1 MSDFFSI
8 GWSNYIALVSLV
20 GIVWCIWLLFSQRK
34 AKVVHTPDGA
44 VADTGHVWDGDLRE
58 LNNPLPR
65 WWMWMF
71 LLSCIFGLV
80 YLVLFPGL
88 GSFPGIMGYSTD
100 RSLMKSM
107 TTANDE
113 LKPVYAKYV
122 TMDIEQVAADPKA
135 REMGQRLFL
144 NSCAQC
150 HGSDAGGAKG
160 FPNLT
165 DGDWLYGG
173 SPENIKT
180 TITNGRG
187 GVMPPF
193 PQLDSKQI
201 VDVANYVRS
210 LSGLPA
216 DDLKAARGAE
226 VFKAN
231 CVACHGADGKGNIAI
246 GAPNLTDKTWLYGSS
261 EATIVET
268 VTKGRT
274 AMMPAQDK
282 VLSPEKIQLLTAYV
296 WGLSNNK
303 QPAAAQAEVK

>member
-1 MSDFFSI
+1 MSDFLSS
-8 GWSNYIALVSLV
+8 GWSTYIALVALL
-20 GIVWCIWLLFSQRK
+20 GIFWCIWLLFSQRK
-34 AKVVHTPDGA
+34 VKVVHTPDGE

-71 LLSCIFGLV
+71 LFSCIFGLV

-88 GSFPGIMGYSTD
+88 GSFPGIMGYST
-100 RSLMKSM
+100 RGSLMQSM
-107 TTANDE
+107 ETSNEE
-113 LKPVYAKYV
+113 LKPVMSKYV
-122 TMDIEQVAADPKA
+122 NMDIVDVAADPKA
-135 REMGQRLFL
+135 LEMGQRLFL

-160 FPNLT
+160 FPNLA

-180 TITNGRG
+180 TITYGRG
-187 GVMPPF
+187 GAMPAF
-193 PQLDSKQI
+193 GAVLTSVQI
-201 VDVANYVRS
+201 KDVANYIRS
-210 LSGLPA
+210 LSGLPV

-226 VFKAN
+226 VFKTY
-231 CVACHGADGKGNIAI
+231 CVACHGVDAKGNIAI

-261 EATIVET
+261 ENTITET
-268 VTKGRT
+268 LLKGRNGV
-274 AMMPAQDK
+274 MPAQDK

-296 WGLSNNK
+296 WSLSNNK
-303 QPAAAQAEVK
+303 PTQAKQ

>member
-1 MSDFFSI
+1 MSDFLSA
-8 GWSNYIALVSLV
+8 GWSTYIALVTIV
-20 GIVWCIWLLFSQRK
+20 GIVWCIWLLFSQIK
-34 AKVVHTPDGA
+34 IKVKLNPDGE
-44 VADTGHVWDGDLRE
+44 VADTGHVWDDDLRE

-71 LLSCIFGLV
+71 LSSCIFSLV
-80 YLVLFPGL
+80 YLILYPGL
-88 GSFPGIMGYSTD
+88 GAYPGVLGYSSD
-100 RSLMKSM
+100 GALMNSM
-107 TTANDE
+107 STANDE

-122 TMDIEQVAADPKA
+122 KMDIEQVGADPKA

-150 HGSDAGGAKG
+150 HGSDAGGSKG

-165 DGDWLYGG
+165 DHDWLYGG

-180 TITNGRG
+180 TIINGRA
-187 GVMPPF
+187 GVMPPY

-210 LSGLPA
+210 LSRLPV
-216 DDLKAARGAE
+216 DELKKVRGE
-226 VFKAN
+226 VVFKSN
-231 CVACHGADGKGNIAI
+231 CVACHGADGKGNIAL
-246 GAPNLTDKTWLYGSS
+246 GAPNLNDKTWLYGSS
-261 EATIVET
+261 EATIIET
-268 VTKGRT
+268 VTKGRM

-296 WGLSNNK
+296 WGLSNNN
-303 QPAAAQAEVK
+303 QSAQKK

>member
-1 MSDFFSI
+1 MSDFFSS
-8 GWSNYIALVSLV
+8 GWSIYIALVSLV
-20 GIVWCIWLLFSQRK
+20 GIFWCIWLLASVRK
-34 AKVVHTPDGA
+34 AKVILGPDGQ
-44 VADTGHVWDGDLRE
+44 VTDTGHVWDDNLRE

-71 LLSCIFGLV
+71 LISCIFGLV
-80 YLVLFPGL
+80 YLVLYPGL
-88 GSFPGIMGYSTD
+88 GSFSGILGYSTD
-100 RSLMKSM
+100 GALMKSM

-122 TMDIEQVAADPKA
+122 KMDIVQVAADPKA

-180 TITNGRG
+180 SITNGRG

-201 VDVANYVRS
+201 VDVAIYVRA

-231 CVACHGADGKGNIAI
+231 CVACHGADGKGNIAL
-246 GAPNLTDKTWLYGSS
+246 GAPNLTDKTWLYGGS

-268 VTKGRT
+268 VSKGRM

-303 QPAAAQAEVK
+303 QPAASK

>member
-1 MSDFFSI
+1 MSDFFSSA
-8 GWSNYIALVSLV
+8 WSNYIALVSLL

-34 AKVVHTPDGA
+34 AKVIHTADGA

-71 LLSCIFGLV
+71 LLSCIFALV
-80 YLVLFPGL
+80 YLVLYPGL
-88 GSFPGIMGYSTD
+88 GSYPGILGYSTD
-100 RSLMKSM
+100 GALMSSM
-107 TTANDE
+107 TNANDE

-122 TMDIEQVAADPKA
+122 KMDIEQVAADPKA

-150 HGSDAGGAKG
+150 HGSDAGGSKG

-173 SPENIKT
+173 SPENIRT
-180 TITNGRG
+180 TIVNGRG

-193 PQLDSKQI
+193 PQLEDKQI
-201 VDVANYVRS
+201 VDVTNYVRS

-216 DDLKAARGAE
+216 DDLRITRGAE

-231 CVACHGADGKGNIAI
+231 CVACHGVDGKGNIAL
-246 GAPNLTDKTWLYGSS
+246 GAPNLADKTWLYGSS
-261 EATIVET
+261 EAVIIETI
-268 VTKGRT
+268 TKGRM

-282 VLSPEKIQLLTAYV
+282 VLSSEKIHLLTAYV

-303 QPAAAQAEVK
+303 SAAK

>member
-1 MSDFFSI
+1 MSDFFSSA
-8 GWSNYIALVSLV
+8 WSNYIALVSLV

-34 AKVVHTPDGA
+34 AKVLHTADGA

-71 LLSCIFGLV
+71 LLSCIFALV
-80 YLVLFPGL
+80 YLVLYPGL
-88 GSFPGIMGYSTD
+88 GSYPGILGYSTD
-100 RSLMKSM
+100 GALMSSM
-107 TTANDE
+107 TNANDE

-122 TMDIEQVAADPKA
+122 KMDIEQVAADPKA

-150 HGSDAGGAKG
+150 HGSDAGGSKG

-173 SPENIKT
+173 SPENIRT
-180 TITNGRG
+180 TIVNGRG

-193 PQLDSKQI
+193 PQLEDKQI
-201 VDVANYVRS
+201 VDVTNYVRS

-216 DDLKAARGAE
+216 DDLRITRGAE

-231 CVACHGADGKGNIAI
+231 CVACHGVDGKGNIAL
-246 GAPNLTDKTWLYGSS
+246 GAPNLADKTWLYGSS
-261 EATIVET
+261 EAVVIET
-268 VTKGRT
+268 LTKGRM

-282 VLSPEKIQLLTAYV
+282 VLSSEKIHLLTAYV

-303 QPAAAQAEVK
+303 SAAK

>member
-1 MSDFFSI
+1 MSDFFSSA
-8 GWSNYIALVSLV
+8 WSNYIALVSLV

-34 AKVVHTPDGA
+34 AKVLHTADGA

-71 LLSCIFGLV
+71 LLSCIFALV
-80 YLVLFPGL
+80 YLVLYPGL
-88 GSFPGIMGYSTD
+88 GSYPGILGYSTD
-100 RSLMKSM
+100 GALMSSM
-107 TTANDE
+107 TNANNE

-122 TMDIEQVAADPKA
+122 KMDIEQVAADPKA

-150 HGSDAGGAKG
+150 HGSDAGGSKG

-173 SPENIKT
+173 SPENIRT
-180 TITNGRG
+180 TIVNGRG

-193 PQLDSKQI
+193 PQLDDKQI
-201 VDVANYVRS
+201 ADVTNYVRS
-210 LSGLPA
+210 LSRLPA
-216 DDLKAARGAE
+216 DDLKVARGAE

-231 CVACHGADGKGNIAI
+231 CVACHGADGKGNIVL
-246 GAPNLTDKTWLYGSS
+246 GAPNLADKTWLYGSS
-261 EATIVET
+261 EAVVIET
-268 VTKGRT
+268 LTKGRM

-282 VLSPEKIQLLTAYV
+282 VLSSEKIHLLTAYV

-303 QPAAAQAEVK
+303 SAAK

>member
-1 MSDFFSI
+1 MSDFFNSA
-8 GWSNYIALVSLV
+8 WSNYIALVSLV
-20 GIVWCIWLLFSQRK
+20 GIVWCIWLLASQRK
-34 AKVVHTPDGA
+34 AKVIHTADGA

-65 WWMWMF
+65 WWAWMF
-71 LLSCIFGLV
+71 LLSCIFALV

-88 GSFPGIMGYSTD
+88 GSFPGVVGYTTD
-100 RSLMKSM
+100 SALMSSM
-107 TTANDE
+107 TEANDE

-122 TMDIEQVAADPKA
+122 QMDIEQVAADPKA

-150 HGSDAGGAKG
+150 HGSDAGGSKG

-180 TITNGRG
+180 TLINGRN
-187 GVMPPF
+187 GVMPAYGH
-193 PQLDSKQI
+193 LETAQI
-201 VDVANYVRS
+201 VDLANYVRS

-216 DDLKAARGAE
+216 DEVKVARGAE
-226 VFKAN
+226 LFKSN
-231 CVACHGADGKGNIAI
+231 CVACHGADGKGNIAL
-246 GAPNLTDKTWLYGSS
+246 GAPNLTDKTWLYGGS

-268 VTKGRT
+268 LTKGRM
-274 AMMPAQDK
+274 AMMPSQDK
-282 VLSPEKIQLLTAYV
+282 VLSPEKIHLLTAYV

-303 QPAAAQAEVK
+303 TAAAK

>member
-1 MSDFFSI
+1 MSDFLGA
-8 GWSNYIALVSLV
+8 GWSTYIALVTLV

-34 AKVVHTPDGA
+34 TKVVLKPDGE

-71 LLSCIFGLV
+71 LISCIFGLV
-80 YLVLFPGL
+80 YLALYPGL
-88 GSFPGIMGYSTD
+88 GSYPGILGYSTD
-100 RSLMKSM
+100 GALMQSM

-122 TMDIEQVAADPKA
+122 KMDIEQVAADPQA

-193 PQLDSKQI
+193 GAVLDTKQI
-201 VDVANYVRS
+201 TDVANYVRS

-216 DDLKAARGAE
+216 DDLKVARGAE

-231 CVACHGADGKGNIAI
+231 CVACHGPEGKGNIAL
-246 GAPNLTDKTWLYGSS
+246 GAPNLTDKTWLYGGS
-261 EATIVET
+261 EATIIET

-303 QPAAAQAEVK
+303 QPAAK

>member
-1 MSDFFSI
+1 MSDFFSS
-8 GWSNYIALVSLV
+8 GWSAYIALVSLV
-20 GIVWCIWLLFSQRK
+20 GIVWCVWLLFSQRK
-34 AKVVHTPDGA
+34 AKVVHTADGA

-65 WWMWMF
+65 WWMWRF
-71 LLSCIFGLV
+71 LLSCVSGLA

-88 GSFPGIMGYSTD
+88 GSFPGVLGYSTD
-100 RSLMKSM
+100 GSLMKSM
-107 TTANDE
+107 TSANEE

-180 TITNGRG
+180 TLINGRA

-216 DDLKAARGAE
+216 DDLKAARGAD
-226 VFKAN
+226 VYKSN
-231 CVACHGADGKGNIAI
+231 CAACHGPEGKGNIAL
-246 GAPNLTDKTWLYGSS
+246 GAPNLTDKVWLYGGS
-261 EATIVET
+261 EATIIET
-268 VTKGRT
+268 VTKGRM

-282 VLSPEKIQLLTAYV
+282 VLSPEKIHLLTAYV

-303 QPAAAQAEVK
+303 QPAAAK

>member
-1 MSDFFSI
+1 MSDFFSSA
-8 GWSNYIALVSLV
+8 WSIYIALVSLL

-34 AKVVHTPDGA
+34 AKVLHTADGA

-71 LLSCIFGLV
+71 LLSCIFALV
-80 YLVLFPGL
+80 YLVLYPGL
-88 GSFPGIMGYSTD
+88 GSYPGILGYSTD
-100 RSLMKSM
+100 GALMSSM
-107 TTANDE
+107 TNANDE

-122 TMDIEQVAADPKA
+122 KMDIEQVAADPKA

-150 HGSDAGGAKG
+150 HGSDAGGSKG

-173 SPENIKT
+173 SPENIRT
-180 TITNGRG
+180 TIVNGRG

-193 PQLDSKQI
+193 PQLDDKQI
-201 VDVANYVRS
+201 VDVTNYVRS

-216 DDLKAARGAE
+216 DDLRVTRGAE

-231 CVACHGADGKGNIAI
+231 CVACHGVDGKGNIVL

-261 EATIVET
+261 EVVIIETI
-268 VTKGRT
+268 TKGRM

-282 VLSPEKIQLLTAYV
+282 VLSSEKIHLLTAYV

-303 QPAAAQAEVK
+303 SAAK

>member
-1 MSDFFSI
+1 MSDFFSSA
-8 GWSNYIALVSLV
+8 WSNYIALVSLV

-34 AKVVHTPDGA
+34 AKVLHTADGA

-71 LLSCIFGLV
+71 LLSCIFALV
-80 YLVLFPGL
+80 YLVLYPGL
-88 GSFPGIMGYSTD
+88 GSYPGILGYSTD
-100 RSLMKSM
+100 GALMSSM
-107 TTANDE
+107 TNANNE

-122 TMDIEQVAADPKA
+122 KMDIEQVAADPKA

-150 HGSDAGGAKG
+150 HGSDAGGSKG

-173 SPENIKT
+173 SPENIRT
-180 TITNGRG
+180 TIVNGRG

-193 PQLDSKQI
+193 PQLDDKQI
-201 VDVANYVRS
+201 ADVTNYVRS
-210 LSGLPA
+210 LSRLPA
-216 DDLKAARGAE
+216 DDLKVARGAE

-231 CVACHGADGKGNIAI
+231 CIACHGADGKGNIVL
-246 GAPNLTDKTWLYGSS
+246 GAPNLADKTWLYGSS
-261 EATIVET
+261 EAVVIET
-268 VTKGRT
+268 LTKGRM

-282 VLSPEKIQLLTAYV
+282 VLSSEKIHLLTAYV

-303 QPAAAQAEVK
+303 SAAK

>member
-1 MSDFFSI
+1 MSDFFNN
-8 GWSNYIALVSLV
+8 GWGVYIALVTAV
-20 GIVWCIWLLFSQRK
+20 GIVWCLYLLFSQRK
-34 AKVVHTPDGA
+34 TNVTYKPDGS
-44 VADTGHVWDGDLRE
+44 VDDTGHVWDEDLRE

-71 LLSCIFGLV
+71 LISCIFALV
-80 YLVLFPGL
+80 YLVLYPGL
-88 GSFPGIMGYSTD
+88 GSYPGVLGYSTD
-100 RSLMKSM
+100 GALMKSM

-122 TMDIEQVAADPKA
+122 KMDIEQVAADPQA

-150 HGSDAGGAKG
+150 HGSDAGGSKG

-193 PQLDSKQI
+193 PQLDAKQI

-231 CVACHGADGKGNIAI
+231 CAACHGPDGKGNIAL
-246 GAPNLTDKTWLYGSS
+246 GAPNLTDKVWLYGGS

-268 VTKGRT
+268 VTKGRM

-303 QPAAAQAEVK
+303 QAPASK

>member
-1 MSDFFSI
+1 MSDFLSS
-8 GWSNYIALVSLV
+8 GWSTYIALVALL
-20 GIVWCIWLLFSQRK
+20 GIFWCIWLLFSQRK
-34 AKVVHTPDGA
+34 VKVVHTPDGE

-71 LLSCIFGLV
+71 LFSCIFGLV

-88 GSFPGIMGYSTD
+88 GSFPGIMGYST
-100 RSLMKSM
+100 RGSLMQSM
-107 TTANDE
+107 ETSNEE
-113 LKPVYAKYV
+113 LKPVMSKYV
-122 TMDIEQVAADPKA
+122 NMDIVDVAADPKA
-135 REMGQRLFL
+135 LEMGQRLFL

-160 FPNLT
+160 FPNLA

-180 TITNGRG
+180 TITYGRG
-187 GVMPPF
+187 GAMPAF
-193 PQLDSKQI
+193 GAVLTSVQI
-201 VDVANYVRS
+201 KDVANYIRS
-210 LSGLPA
+210 LSGLPV

-226 VFKAN
+226 VFKTY
-231 CVACHGADGKGNIAI
+231 CVACHGSDAKGNIAI

-261 EATIVET
+261 ENTITET
-268 VTKGRT
+268 LLKGRNGV
-274 AMMPAQDK
+274 MPAQDK

-296 WGLSNNK
+296 WSLSNNK
-303 QPAAAQAEVK
+303 PTQAKQ

>member
-1 MSDFFSI
+1 MSDFFSSA
-8 GWSNYIALVSLV
+8 WSNYIALVSLV

-34 AKVVHTPDGA
+34 AKVLHTADGA

-71 LLSCIFGLV
+71 LLSCIFALV
-80 YLVLFPGL
+80 YLVLYPGL
-88 GSFPGIMGYSTD
+88 GSYPGILGYSTD
-100 RSLMKSM
+100 GALMSSM
-107 TTANDE
+107 TNANNE

-122 TMDIEQVAADPKA
+122 KMDIEQVAADPKA

-150 HGSDAGGAKG
+150 HGSDAGGSKG

-173 SPENIKT
+173 SPENIRAA
-180 TITNGRG
+180 IVNGRV

-193 PQLDSKQI
+193 PQLDDKQI
-201 VDVANYVRS
+201 ADVTNYVRS
-210 LSGLPA
+210 LSRLPA
-216 DDLKAARGAE
+216 DDLKVARGAE

-231 CVACHGADGKGNIAI
+231 CVACHGADGKGNIVL
-246 GAPNLTDKTWLYGSS
+246 GAPNLADKTWLYGSS
-261 EATIVET
+261 EAVVIET
-268 VTKGRT
+268 LTKGRM
-274 AMMPAQDK
+274 AMMPAQDR
-282 VLSPEKIQLLTAYV
+282 VLSSEKIHLLTAYV

-303 QPAAAQAEVK
+303 SAAK

>member
-1 MSDFFSI
+1 MSDFFNN

-34 AKVVHTPDGA
+34 AKVVHTADGA
-44 VADTGHVWDGDLRE
+44 VADTGHVWDDNLRE

-88 GSFPGIMGYSTD
+88 GSFPGVVGYSTD
-100 RSLMKSM
+100 GALMNSM
-107 TTANDE
+107 TQANDE

-122 TMDIEQVAADPKA
+122 KMDIEQVAADPKA

-180 TITNGRG
+180 TLINGRA

-210 LSGLPA
+210 LSGLPV
-216 DDLKAARGAE
+216 DDSKAARGAE

-231 CVACHGADGKGNIAI
+231 CVACHGADGKGNIAL
-246 GAPNLTDKTWLYGSS
+246 GAPNLTDKTWLYGGS

-268 VTKGRT
+268 LTKGRM
-274 AMMPAQDK
+274 AMMPSQDK
-282 VLSPEKIQLLTAYV
+282 VLSPEKIHLLTAYV

-303 QPAAAQAEVK
+303 TAAAK

>member
-1 MSDFFSI
+1 MSDFFSSA
-8 GWSNYIALVSLV
+8 WSNYIALVSLV

-34 AKVVHTPDGA
+34 AKVLHTADGA

-71 LLSCIFGLV
+71 LLSCIFALV
-80 YLVLFPGL
+80 YLVLYPGL
-88 GSFPGIMGYSTD
+88 GSYPGILGYSTD
-100 RSLMKSM
+100 GALMSFM
-107 TTANDE
+107 TNANDE

-122 TMDIEQVAADPKA
+122 KMDIEQVAADPKA

-150 HGSDAGGAKG
+150 HGSDAGGSKG

-173 SPENIKT
+173 SPENIRT
-180 TITNGRG
+180 TIVNGRG

-193 PQLDSKQI
+193 PQLDDKQI
-201 VDVANYVRS
+201 ADVTNYVRS
-210 LSGLPA
+210 LSRLPA
-216 DDLKAARGAE
+216 DDLKVARGAE

-231 CVACHGADGKGNIAI
+231 CIACHGADGKGNIVL
-246 GAPNLTDKTWLYGSS
+246 GAPNLADKTWLYGSS
-261 EATIVET
+261 EAVVIET
-268 VTKGRT
+268 LTKGRM

-282 VLSPEKIQLLTAYV
+282 VLSSEKIHLLTAYV

-303 QPAAAQAEVK
+303 SAAK

>member
-1 MSDFFSI
+1 MSDFLGA
-8 GWSNYIALVSLV
+8 GWSTYIALVTLV

-34 AKVVHTPDGA
+34 TKVTLKPDGQ
-44 VADTGHVWDGDLRE
+44 VDDTGHVWDGDLRE

-80 YLVLFPGL
+80 YLVLYPGL
-88 GSFPGIMGYSTD
+88 GSYPGVLGYSTD
-100 RSLMKSM
+100 GSLMKSM
-107 TTANDE
+107 TAANDE
-113 LKPVYAKYV
+113 LKPIYAKYV
-122 TMDIEQVAADPKA
+122 KMDIEQIATDPQA

-150 HGSDAGGAKG
+150 HGSDAGGSKG

-165 DGDWLYGG
+165 DKDWLYGG
-173 SPENIKT
+173 SPENIKA

-187 GVMPPF
+187 GVMPAF
-193 PQLDSKQI
+193 GAVLDANQLK
-201 VDVANYVRS
+201 DVANYVRT

-231 CVACHGADGKGNIAI
+231 CAACHGPDGKGNVAL
-246 GAPNLTDKTWLYGSS
+246 GAPNLTDKAWLYGGS
-261 EATIVET
+261 ENTILET
-268 VTKGRT
+268 VLKGRN
-274 AMMPAQDK
+274 AMMPAQEK
-282 VLSPEKIQLLTAYV
+282 VLSAEKIQLLTAYV
-296 WGLSNNK
+296 WGLSNN
-303 QPAAAQAEVK
+303 QQAPASK

>member
-1 MSDFFSI
+1 MSDFFSS
-8 GWSNYIALVSLV
+8 GWSIYIALVSLV
-20 GIVWCIWLLFSQRK
+20 GIFWCIWLLASVRK
-34 AKVVHTPDGA
+34 TKVILGPDGQ
-44 VADTGHVWDGDLRE
+44 VTDTGHVWDGDLRE

-71 LLSCIFGLV
+71 LISCIFALV
-80 YLVLFPGL
+80 YLVLYPGL
-88 GSFPGIMGYSTD
+88 GAYPGILGYSTD
-100 RSLMKSM
+100 GALMKSM

-122 TMDIEQVAADPKA
+122 KMDIEQVAADPKA

-165 DGDWLYGG
+165 DRDWLYGG

-180 TITNGRG
+180 TIVNGRN

-193 PQLDSKQI
+193 PQLDGKQI

-216 DDLKAARGAE
+216 DDLKAARGADLY
-226 VFKAN
+226 KSN
-231 CVACHGADGKGNIAI
+231 CVACHGADGKGNIAL

-261 EATIVET
+261 EAMIVET
-268 VTKGRT
+268 ITKGRM

-303 QPAAAQAEVK
+303 QPADTK

>member
-1 MSDFFSI
+1 MSDFFNN

-20 GIVWCIWLLFSQRK
+20 GIVWCVWLLFSQRK
-34 AKVVHTPDGA
+34 AKVVHTADGA

-88 GSFPGIMGYSTD
+88 GSFPGVVGYSTD
-100 RSLMKSM
+100 GALMSSM
-107 TTANDE
+107 TEANDE

-122 TMDIEQVAADPKA
+122 KMDIEQVAADPKA

-180 TITNGRG
+180 TLINGRM

-193 PQLDSKQI
+193 PQLDSNQI

-216 DDLKAARGAE
+216 DDSKVARGAE

-231 CVACHGADGKGNIAI
+231 CVACHGADGKGNIAL
-246 GAPNLTDKTWLYGSS
+246 GAPNLTDKTWLYGGS

-268 VTKGRT
+268 VTKGRM

-282 VLSPEKIQLLTAYV
+282 VLSPEKIHLLTAYV

-303 QPAAAQAEVK
+303 TAAAK

>member
-1 MSDFFSI
+1 MSDFLGA
-8 GWSNYIALVSLV
+8 GWSAYIALVTLV
-20 GIVWCIWLLFSQRK
+20 GIVWCIWLLLSQRK
-34 AKVVHTPDGA
+34 TKVTLKPDGD

-71 LLSCIFGLV
+71 LISCIFGLV
-80 YLVLFPGL
+80 YLVLYPGL
-88 GSFPGIMGYSTD
+88 GSYPGILGYSTD
-100 RSLMKSM
+100 GALMKSM

-113 LKPVYAKYV
+113 LKPIYAQYV
-122 TMDIEQVAADPKA
+122 KMDLEKIAADPKA

-150 HGSDAGGAKG
+150 HGSDAGGSKG

-180 TITNGRG
+180 TITYGRG

-210 LSGLPA
+210 LSGLPS
-216 DDLKAARGAE
+216 DDLKAARGSE

-231 CVACHGADGKGNIAI
+231 CVACHGADAKGNIAL

-268 VTKGRT
+268 VTKGRM

-303 QPAAAQAEVK
+303 QPASK

>member
-1 MSDFFSI
+1 MSDFFSSA
-8 GWSNYIALVSLV
+8 WSIYIALVSLL

-34 AKVVHTPDGA
+34 AKVLHTADGA

-71 LLSCIFGLV
+71 LLSCIFALV
-80 YLVLFPGL
+80 YLVLYPGL
-88 GSFPGIMGYSTD
+88 GSYPGILGYSTD
-100 RSLMKSM
+100 GALMSSM
-107 TTANDE
+107 TNANDE

-122 TMDIEQVAADPKA
+122 KMDIEQVAADPKA

-150 HGSDAGGAKG
+150 HGSDAGGSKG

-180 TITNGRG
+180 TIVNGRG

-193 PQLDSKQI
+193 PQLEDKQI
-201 VDVANYVRS
+201 VDVTNYVRS

-216 DDLKAARGAE
+216 DDLRITRGAE

-231 CVACHGADGKGNIAI
+231 CVACHGVDGKGNIAL
-246 GAPNLTDKTWLYGSS
+246 GAPNLADKTWLYGSS
-261 EATIVET
+261 EAVIIETI
-268 VTKGRT
+268 TKGRM

-282 VLSPEKIQLLTAYV
+282 VLSSEKIHLLTAYV

-303 QPAAAQAEVK
+303 SAAK

>member
-1 MSDFFSI
+1 MSDFFNN

-34 AKVVHTPDGA
+34 AKVVHTADGA
-44 VADTGHVWDGDLRE
+44 VADTGHVWDGNLRE

-88 GSFPGIMGYSTD
+88 GSFPGVVGYSTD
-100 RSLMKSM
+100 GALMSSM
-107 TTANDE
+107 TQANDE

-122 TMDIEQVAADPKA
+122 KMDIEQVAADPKA

-180 TITNGRG
+180 TLINGRN
-187 GVMPPF
+187 GVMPAYGH
-193 PQLDSKQI
+193 LESAQI
-201 VDVANYVRS
+201 VDLANYVRS
-210 LSGLPA
+210 LSGLPT
-216 DDLKAARGAE
+216 DDAKVARGAE
-226 VFKAN
+226 LFKSN
-231 CVACHGADGKGNIAI
+231 CVACHGADGKGNIAL
-246 GAPNLTDKTWLYGSS
+246 GAPNLTDKTWLYGGS

-268 VTKGRT
+268 LTKGRM
-274 AMMPAQDK
+274 AMMPSQDK
-282 VLSPEKIQLLTAYV
+282 VLSPEKIHLLTAYV

-303 QPAAAQAEVK
+303 TAAAK

>member
-1 MSDFFSI
+1 MSDFFSSA
-8 GWSNYIALVSLV
+8 WSNYIALVSLV

-34 AKVVHTPDGA
+34 AKVLHTADGA

-71 LLSCIFGLV
+71 LLSCIFALV
-80 YLVLFPGL
+80 YLVLYPGL
-88 GSFPGIMGYSTD
+88 GSYPGILGYSTD
-100 RSLMKSM
+100 GALMSSM
-107 TTANDE
+107 TNANDE

-122 TMDIEQVAADPKA
+122 KMDIEQVAADPKA

-150 HGSDAGGAKG
+150 HGSDAGGSKG

-173 SPENIKT
+173 SPENIRT
-180 TITNGRG
+180 TIVNGRG

-193 PQLDSKQI
+193 PQLDDKQI
-201 VDVANYVRS
+201 ADVTNYVRS
-210 LSGLPA
+210 LSRLPA
-216 DDLKAARGAE
+216 DDLKVARGAE

-231 CVACHGADGKGNIAI
+231 CIACHGADGKGNIVL
-246 GAPNLTDKTWLYGSS
+246 GAPNLADKTWLYGSS
-261 EATIVET
+261 EAVIIETI
-268 VTKGRT
+268 TKGRM

-282 VLSPEKIQLLTAYV
+282 VLSSEKIHLLTAYV

-303 QPAAAQAEVK
+303 SAAK